1 MAEQVGAIEAVISAD
16 IDGFRKS
23 IKTASKS
30 LEDFGKRAD
39 KIGREMSLKLTT
51 PILGLGT
58 AAVMSA
64 GKFEKLRTSLNVL
77 TGSAEEGSKAFE
89 RLVKFSAGTP
99 FQLDELVKAN
109 NSLLGFGM
117 SSDAAYNALKNI
129 GDIAAVSG
137 GDLQGISVAFGQ
149 VAASGRLM
157 GQDLLQLINN
167 GVPIIDMLASSMG
180 VATSEVKNLVSEGA
194 VTFPVLVKAFEDATK
209 AGGQFAGGM
218 ELQSKTI
225 FGLFSTLK
233 DNVNIALAEIGN
245 SLAENLDLAK
255 VVTDLT
261 AYIQRLTAAFKQL
274 SPQAQKTIIA
284 IAGVVAAIGPALII
298 IGKLSVG
305 LSALP
310 GIFAALTNPI
320 GLTIAALGALVLAID
335 AGIQKWRNYE
345 RQAKITKE
353 QQEELNRALSQ
364 TPLPKTAE
372 EIKASKDAFMTLR
385 TAMNLTAKDIAKL
398 NEEQLTKFIE
408 NLKRIGEGNELW
420 DYAKAQKLIA
430 SLEAQLAQVIR
441 NKTQATNADTAATN
455 KAAEAV
461 KGLADK
467 NAGMLLTMGSFTGFD
482 SMGDPFKNTLTS
494 SSLFFELMTLL
505 PDSIT
510 SAKYALQELQTRGEI
525 FGDSAQQIA
534 GSQLSFLQSEIER
547 IRDAGE
553 ASGAYYDFLI
563 GKFNEM
569 QNSYDVMAEVA
580 KQSAQAIAQ
589 AFSAMG
595 GNLFAD
601 LQKSGSA
608 FDRFVGNLGSGV
620 MEIIGMMLANA
631 VSNAI
636 VGGTQAGVAT
646 GPAAPFTT
654 PAFIATAVGSV
665 MAAFSSI
672 PAFAQG
678 GMVTGPTLAMVGDNA
693 SGKEAIIPFEKMGA
707 FMNMMGGSNVNVNI
721 TGEFDGDA
729 LRLVVDKS
737 NRNNLNL
744 R

>member
-1 MAEQVGAIEAVISAD
+1 
-16 IDGFRKS
+16 
-23 IKTASKS
+23 
-30 LEDFGKRAD
+30 
-39 KIGREMSLKLTT
+39 
-51 PILGLGT
+51 
-58 AAVMSA
+58 MSA

-109 NSLLGFGM
+109 NTLLGFGM
-117 SSDAAYNALKNI
+117 SSDAAYKALRNI

-137 GDLQGISVAFGQ
+137 GDLKGISVAFGQ

-345 RQAKITKE
+345 RQAKITTK

-364 TPLPKTAE
+364 TPLAKTE
-372 EIKASKDAFMTLR
+372 KDIMASKDAFNTLR
-385 TAMNLTAKDIAKL
+385 RAMNLTGKDINRL
-398 NEEQLTKFIE
+398 SEGELTKFID
-408 NLKRIGEGNELW
+408 NLKKIGKDNQLW
-420 DYAKAQKLIA
+420 DYGKAQKLIIA
-430 SLEAQLAQVIR
+430 LEGQLAKVIAAK
-441 NKTQATNADTAATN
+441 NKSVDGSAEAMGR
-455 KAAEAV
+455 AAEAARLLAEENI
-461 KGLADK
+461 KLAESAGADILRRGIGGLEATL
-467 NAGMLLTMGSFTGFD
+467 GLTAEGPGRIPVEDFTED
-482 SMGDPFKNTLTS
+482 WTDLEPMEMPT
-494 SSLFFELMTLL
+494 
-505 PDSIT
+505 
-510 SAKYALQELQTRGEI
+510 EI
-525 FGDSAQQIA
+525 PGSAQMAENWKAKQ
-534 GSQLSFLQSEIER
+534 
-547 IRDAGE
+547 
-553 ASGAYYDFLI
+553 
-563 GKFNEM
+563 EM
-569 QNSYDVMAEVA
+569 MAEVA
-580 KQSAQAIAQ
+580 QQSAQAIAQ
-589 AFSAMG
+589 AFSTMG
-595 GNLFAD
+595 GQLFGD
-601 LQKSGSA
+601 LQNSSNAFERFAGSIGA
-608 FDRFVGNLGSGV
+608 GV
-620 MEIIGMMLANA
+620 TEIIGMLLANA
-631 VSNAI
+631 ISNAI
-636 VGGTQAGVAT
+636 LGGTQAGVAT

-707 FMNMMGGSNVNVNI
+707 FMNMMGGSNVNVNV
-721 TGEFDGDA
+721 TGQFDGDA

>member
-99 FQLDELVKAN
+99 FQLDELVRAN
-109 NSLLGFGM
+109 NTLLGFGM
-117 SSDAAYNALKNI
+117 SSDAAYKALRNI

-137 GDLQGISVAFGQ
+137 GDLKGISVAFGQ

-180 VATSEVKNLVSEGA
+180 VATSEVKGLVSEGA

-345 RQAKITKE
+345 RQAKITTK

-364 TPLPKTAE
+364 TPLAKTE
-372 EIKASKDAFMTLR
+372 KDIMASKDAFNTLR
-385 TAMNLTAKDIAKL
+385 RAMSLTGKDINRL
-398 NEEQLTKFIE
+398 SEGELTKFID
-408 NLKRIGEGNELW
+408 NLKKIGKDNQLW
-420 DYAKAQKLIA
+420 DYGKAQKLIIA
-430 SLEAQLAQVIR
+430 LEGQLAKVIAAK
-441 NKTQATNADTAATN
+441 NKSVDGSAEAMGR
-455 KAAEAV
+455 AAEAARLLAEENI
-461 KGLADK
+461 KLAESAGADILRRGIGGFEFQLGLKSGDFERFTPWDFTEDWTDLEPMEMPEVIPGSEEMAK
-467 NAGMLLTMGSFTGFD
+467 NW
-482 SMGDPFKNTLTS
+482 K
-494 SSLFFELMTLL
+494 E
-505 PDSIT
+505 
-510 SAKYALQELQTRGEI
+510 KQEMMAAV
-525 FGDSAQQIA
+525 AQ
-534 GSQLSFLQSEIER
+534 
-547 IRDAGE
+547 
-553 ASGAYYDFLI
+553 
-563 GKFNEM
+563 
-569 QNSYDVMAEVA
+569 
-580 KQSAQAIAQ
+580 QSAQTIAQ
-589 AFSAMG
+589 AFSTMG
-595 GNLFAD
+595 GKLFSD
-601 LQKSGSA
+601 LQNSGNA
-608 FDRFVGNLGSGV
+608 FQRFVGHIGAGV
-620 MEIIGMMLANA
+620 TEIIGMLLANA
-631 VSNAI
+631 ISNAI
-636 VGGTQAGVAT
+636 VIASQGSLAT
-646 GPAAPFTT
+646 GPAAPFTL
-654 PAFIATAVGSV
+654 PAFIATSVGAIT
-665 MAAFSSI
+665 AAFSSI

>member
-1 MAEQVGAIEAVISAD
+1 MAEQVGAIQAIISAD
-16 IDGFRKS
+16 IEGFRKS

-109 NSLLGFGM
+109 NTLLGFGM

-180 VATSEVKNLVSEGA
+180 VATSEVKGLVSEGA
-194 VTFPVLVKAFEDATK
+194 VTFPVLIKAFQDATN

-225 FGLFSTLK
+225 FGLFSTLR
-233 DNVNIALAEIGN
+233 DNMNIALAEIGN
-245 SLAENLDLAK
+245 SLAENLNLAE
-255 VVTDLT
+255 VVGDLT
-261 AYIQRLTAAFKQL
+261 AYVQRLTASFKQL
-274 SPQAQKTIIA
+274 TPEAQKKLIV
-284 IAGVVAAIGPALII
+284 IAGIAAAIGPMLVVVGQLSIAL
-298 IGKLSVG
+298 GG
-305 LSALP
+305 LASA
-310 GIFAALTNPI
+310 FAFLTGPI
-320 GLTIAALGALVLAID
+320 GLVLASIGAVAAAFVYLVDNWEAVKERLGDMGWWRNALVDMLQFIIDFNPFSVLIEGYNKLASLFGGNPITNPFTEMSE
-335 AGIQKWRNYE
+335 GLEGLKVE
-345 RQAKITKE
+345 TKE
-353 QQEELNRALSQ
+353 YEHEFGTFTEA
-364 TPLPKTAE
+364 
-372 EIKASKDAFMTLR
+372 IK
-385 TAMNLTAKDIAKL
+385 N
-398 NEEQLTKFIE
+398 
-408 NLKRIGEGNELW
+408 G
-420 DYAKAQKLIA
+420 
-430 SLEAQLAQVIR
+430 
-441 NKTQATNADTAATN
+441 AA
-455 KAAEAV
+455 KAAEAL
-461 KGLADK
+461 GLFQKKTEELTTPDTSVTSTTTPT
-467 NAGMLLTMGSFTGFD
+467 AG
-482 SMGDPFKNTLTS
+482 
-494 SSLFFELMTLL
+494 
-505 PDSIT
+505 
-510 SAKYALQELQTRGEI
+510 
-525 FGDSAQQIA
+525 
-534 GSQLSFLQSEIER
+534 
-547 IRDAGE
+547 
-553 ASGAYYDFLI
+553 ASGGGAGQPVTGIPPIAEEVED
-563 GKFNEM
+563 EM
-569 QNSYDVMAEVA
+569 ANLNDALAVGVNMVEYGPLDALSDKMKMTAEVA
-580 KQSAQAIAQ
+580 KTAASNIAQ
-589 AFSAMG
+589 AFSTMG
-595 GNLFAD
+595 AQLFGD
-601 LQKSGSA
+601 LINSSNA

-620 MEIIGMMLANA
+620 MEIIGMLLANA
-631 VSNAI
+631 ISNAI

-729 LRLVVDKS
+729 LRLVLDKS
-737 NRNNLNL
+737 SKDLNNL